1 MRRVEPRLRY
11 ARTSDGMSIA
21 FWAIGEGP
29 ALVNLSLPLS
39 HIQREWQI
47 PAFRTI
53 YEWAARVYR
62 FVRFDHRGLGLSERD
77 IGDFSVDALVRDI
90 DAVMDALEV
99 ERVKLTAF
107 DIGATGALAYA
118 ARHPGRV
125 SHLVVMNGSDRGVDL
140 VANDALTAASQLAA
154 RDWEFAS
161 EAVTRAFTGWSDDA
175 AREAAALLR
184 DSIDPPQWMAL
195 VNQMASWDMSAE
207 LTRITAKVLIL
218 QNKQVPLRQ
227 LPGRRLAARIA
238 QSELILLDG
247 PPAPFLDQ
255 AAVANMIRFLGDAAA
270 ADPVAEPPR
279 EARYR
284 TAAILFADIVDSTGL
299 TERLGDTGFRQRAR
313 ALDAALRGIV
323 GGRGGEIVE
332 GKLLGDGVLAIFG
345 AATEAISAA
354 LECARAGDA
363 AGLLLHL
370 GLHAGD
376 VIRERGNVY
385 GGAVNVAAR
394 ISAAA
399 APGEVLV
406 SDVVRVLA
414 RTSAGVT
421 FVDRGSHE
429 LRGVTEAH
437 RLFRV
442 DRT

>member
-1 MRRVEPRLRY
+1 VQPRIRY
-11 ARTSDGMSIA
+11 ARTSDGVSIA
-21 FWAIGEGP
+21 FWTIGDGP
-29 ALVNLSLPLS
+29 ALVNLGLPAS
-39 HIQREWQI
+39 HIQREWQM

-53 YEWAARVYR
+53 YEWSARAYR

-77 IGDFSVDALVRDI
+77 VDDFSVDALFRDI
-90 DAVMDALEV
+90 EAVVDALEV
-99 ERVKLTAF
+99 ERVRLTAF
-107 DIGATGALAYA
+107 AIGATGALAYA

-125 SHLVVMNGSDRGVDL
+125 SHLVVVNGSDRGADL
-140 VANDALTAASQLAA
+140 AANDALTAASHLAA

-175 AREAAALLR
+175 ARESAAFLR
-184 DSIDPPQWMAL
+184 DSIDPPQWTAL
-195 VNQMASWDMSAE
+195 MNQMESWDVSAE
-207 LTRITAKVLIL
+207 LTRITAKVLII

-227 LPGRRLAARIA
+227 LPGRRLAATIA

-247 PPAPFLDQ
+247 PPAPLLDP
-255 AAVANMIRFLGDAAA
+255 AAVANMVRFLGDAATA
-270 ADPVAEPPR
+270 VPVPEPPR

-299 TERLGDTGFRQRAR
+299 TERLGDTAFRQRAR
-313 ALDAALRGIV
+313 GVDASLRGIV
-323 GGRGGEIVE
+323 GARGGEVVE

-345 AATEAISAA
+345 AATDAISAA

-363 AGLLLHL
+363 AGLPLHL

-406 SDVVRVLA
+406 SDVVRALA

-429 LRGVTEAH
+429 LKGVTEPH